1 MIKNPLFICFLVD
14 HVARLMAMEGPILC
28 RAVMQAKLPVT
39 MISNSLTKS
48 GQLGTAFLGSVC
60 KYRNITRLISPIYQ
74 PAQKNFAPVCGSFSS
89 SSDGNGYMAGNFS
102 ESDEDYVNST
112 VLEAGTLPLFCF
124 FLFEFCALMHS
135 IFTKLYSVITL
146 NFHNHTLCFL
156 GEMNCLWHH

>member
-1 MIKNPLFICFLVD
+1 
-14 HVARLMAMEGPILC
+14 MAMEGPILC

-48 GQLGTAFLGSVC
+48 GQLGTAFLGCVC

-74 PAQKNFAPVCGSFSS
+74 PAQKNFATVCGSFSS

-112 VLEAGTLPLFCF
+112 VLEAGTLPLVLLLSICILCINALYFYQT
-124 FLFEFCALMHS
+124 LFSYHLELS
-135 IFTKLYSVITL
+135 
-146 NFHNHTLCFL
+146 
-156 GEMNCLWHH
+156 